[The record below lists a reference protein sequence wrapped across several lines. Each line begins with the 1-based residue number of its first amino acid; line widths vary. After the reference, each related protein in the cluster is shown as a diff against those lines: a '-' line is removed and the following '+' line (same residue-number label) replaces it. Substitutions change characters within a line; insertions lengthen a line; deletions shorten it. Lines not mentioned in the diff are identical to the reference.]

1 MQQDQ
6 NFKSGGIPPSS
17 YLVTLHQRPQPLG
30 PPFLSHCFLR
40 ILNFDLKNDY
50 TVEKPTLK
58 KIPRHKN
65 STYSTESRLCFY
77 QQIKA
82 ENNLFGFH

>member
-6 NFKSGGIPPSS
+6 HFKSGGIPPSS
-17 YLVTLHQRPQPLG
+17 YLVALHQRPQPLG
-30 PPFLSHCFLR
+30 PPFLSHWFLR

-58 KIPRHKN
+58 EIPRQKIVLTILN
-65 STYSTESRLCFY
+65 RVYVFY
-77 QQIKA
+77 QGIKA